1 MSEIKFACPHCFL
14 HIACDDLYCGERID
28 CPGCGKELF
37 IPPRSA
43 FVPLQ
48 AGNMTLTLP
57 VAFKERL
64 YPRPAA
70 LDLWS
75 EDDWRRHAEASEAH
89 QQLRLWPLW
98 VLLLLPFVMA
108 FILLTHRGG
117 VASMEYFFILC
128 ALLSGFYFAKIKGFS
143 GPGMALVGLLCSF
156 AMIFVYIILAFGL
169 LFVGCLVA
177 ISR

>member
-28 CPGCGKELF
+28 CPGCGRELF
-37 IPPRSA
+37 IPPRAA

-48 AGNMTLTLP
+48 AGNMTLMPP

-64 YPRPAA
+64 YPRSAT

-75 EDDWRRHAEASEAH
+75 EQRWAQHTSESREH
-89 QQLRLWPLW
+89 QQPILLPLW
-98 VLLLLPFVMA
+98 VLLLLPFFVT
-108 FILLTHRGG
+108 FILLTHRAG
-117 VASMEYFFILC
+117 VAAVELCFILC
-128 ALLSGFYFAKIKGFS
+128 ALLFGFYLAKIKNNS
-143 GPGMALVGLLCSF
+143 GLGMILAGLLYSF

-177 ISR
+177 ISS